1 MAKGKCDKVQYGGI
15 SKMQCGKRLGFGDT
29 IDPKKVFLMFVF
41 VLFFCR
47 SHVENV
53 VKAWGMNS
61 WEMDQMKDQ
70 DSEYSQTH

>member
-1 MAKGKCDKVQYGGI
+1 MAKGKCDKVWGNQ
-15 SKMQCGKRLGFGDT
+15 QNLVW
-29 IDPKKVFLMFVF
+29 KKFRVWRHHRPQESLPDFCVCPL
-41 VLFFCR
+41 FCR